1 MGLPR
6 RQHVGANTWVSA
18 HKLECHRGKC
28 GAAGGWEVKLCVPV
42 YDITQYLCK
51 FLEYVPKIISVSK
64 GPGPEPVIPKFTIG
78 GTDRVSEIYRR
89 RSVFLQGGEGVITL
103 EPCRGHSQKPG
114 GVCLQF
120 SSRVAQKLH
129 FSVGNLPKKIFSAQV
144 KKMLSTWVFRPG
156 KGSHRIFRPRIL
168 ASEHDKWTWEDFSW
182 GSFGDHGAVP
192 NYTVKLVQFREGLRL
207 NSSYALGSP
216 AQHEMSYLLVLN
228 NKYTTTKF
236 QWWFAEKG

>member
-1 MGLPR
+1 MWCRRGLGSKIMCAGLWYNTVSVQIPWICSQNYFGKQRTRTRACNSKIYHR
-6 RQHVGANTWVSA
+6 RNGPSFRNIS
-18 HKLECHRGKC
+18 K
-28 GAAGGWEVKLCVPV
+28 
-42 YDITQYLCK
+42 
-51 FLEYVPKIISVSK
+51 KIS
-64 GPGPEPVIPKFTIG
+64 F
-78 GTDRVSEIYRR
+78 
-89 RSVFLQGGEGVITL
+89 FLQGGEGVITL

-120 SSRVAQKLH
+120 SSRVAQNLH

-144 KKMLSTWVFRPG
+144 KKMLSTWVFRPK
-156 KGSHRIFRPRIL
+156 KGSHRILGPRIL
-168 ASEHDKWTWEDFSW
+168 ASEHDKWTWEDFFP
-182 GSFGDHGAVP
+182 GTFGDHGAVP

>member
-6 RQHVGANTWVSA
+6 RQHVGVNTWVSA

-89 RSVFLQGGEGVITL
+89 RSVFFTRR
-103 EPCRGHSQKPG
+103 RGCYYFRAVSRALPKTRWSLPSILKPG
-114 GVCLQF
+114 RSKTALFCWEPPKEDLFSTGQKNVVNLGV
-120 SSRVAQKLH
+120 
-129 FSVGNLPKKIFSAQV
+129 P
-144 KKMLSTWVFRPG
+144 P
-156 KGSHRIFRPRIL
+156 
-168 ASEHDKWTWEDFSW
+168 
-182 GSFGDHGAVP
+182 
-192 NYTVKLVQFREGLRL
+192 
-207 NSSYALGSP
+207 
-216 AQHEMSYLLVLN
+216 
-228 NKYTTTKF
+228 
-236 QWWFAEKG
+236 